1 MSEQQNTLI
10 AIDAAEL
17 NRRIVAMT
25 QSLTAADLGVYG
37 LLLGL
42 GALQF
47 CLYQRSDDFFVGDV
61 SYFELARSI
70 VEKGS
75 YGFNFKPETM
85 LPPGFPM
92 ILALLCVTVSC
103 SRAVLIRSMAVFATM
118 GFIASYE
125 LLRRVQG
132 RAVAAASCLLLAH
145 PQ

>member
-42 GALQF
+42 GAL
-47 CLYQRSDDFFVGDV
+47 
-61 SYFELARSI
+61 
-70 VEKGS
+70 
-75 YGFNFKPETM
+75 
-85 LPPGFPM
+85 
-92 ILALLCVTVSC
+92 LCATVSC
-103 SRAVLIRSMAVFATM
+103 GRAVLIRSMAVFATM

-132 RAVAAASCLLLAH
+132 RAVAAASCLLLGSS
-145 PQ
+145 PIIFMFSTRLVL